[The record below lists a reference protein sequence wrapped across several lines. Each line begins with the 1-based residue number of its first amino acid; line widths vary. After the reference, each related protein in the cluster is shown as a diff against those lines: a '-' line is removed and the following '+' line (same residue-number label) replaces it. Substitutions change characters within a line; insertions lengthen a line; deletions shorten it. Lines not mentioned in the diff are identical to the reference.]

1 MIFAGSP
8 VFWILV
14 IMAAASVIIYF
25 ERMIELR
32 RARIDYA
39 DFLDGVI
46 NILNAGN
53 DGEAL
58 AVCEDVSVP
67 VANVVASAIR
77 NRKASARVLREAVD
91 AQGRAE
97 TGRLER
103 RLASLAIIAQVTP
116 TIGLIGAVFGFIDT
130 VMLVNSAEIVARPQ
144 LLESAMSALV
154 PAAMGLVVSVPVTVM
169 HASLR
174 VRMDRVVVE
183 LEAAASRIVG
193 YISTLKEAVK

>member
-14 IMAAASVIIYF
+14 IMAAAAVIIYF

>member
-1 MIFAGSP
+1 MSFVGGP
-8 VFWILV
+8 VFWILA
-14 IMAAASVIIYF
+14 ITAAAAVVIYF

-58 AVCEDVSVP
+58 AMCEDASVP

-77 NRKASARVLREAVD
+77 NRRASARVLRDAVD
-91 AQGRAE
+91 SQGRAE

-103 RLASLAIIAQVTP
+103 RLASLALIAQVTP
-116 TIGLIGAVFGFIDT
+116 TIGLIGAIFGFIDT
-130 VMLVNSAEIVARPQ
+130 VMLVNSTEIVSRPQ
-144 LLESAMSALV
+144 LLEAAMKALV

-169 HASLR
+169 HGSLR

-193 YISTLKEAVK
+193 YISTLKEAAK

>member
-1 MIFAGSP
+1 MIFAGGP
-8 VFWILV
+8 VFWRLV
-14 IMAAASVIIYF
+14 ITAAASVIIYF

-58 AVCEDVSVP
+58 AMCEDASVP

-91 AQGRAE
+91 SQGRAE

-103 RLASLAIIAQVTP
+103 RLASLSIIAQVTP
-116 TIGLIGAVFGFIDT
+116 TIGLIGAIFGFIDT
-130 VMLVNSAEIVARPQ
+130 VMLVNSTEIVARAQ
-144 LLESAMSALV
+144 LLEAAMKALV

-169 HASLR
+169 HGSLR

-193 YISTLKEAVK
+193 YITTLKETAK

>member
-14 IMAAASVIIYF
+14 IMAAAAVIIYF

-67 VANVVASAIR
+67 VANVVASAIH

-130 VMLVNSAEIVARPQ
+130 VMLVNSTEIVARPQ

>member
-1 MIFAGSP
+1 MIFAGGP
-8 VFWILV
+8 VFWILA
-14 IMAAASVIIYF
+14 IAAAASVVIYF
-25 ERMIELR
+25 ERLIELR

-58 AVCEDVSVP
+58 AMCEDAAVP

-77 NRKASARVLREAVD
+77 NRKASARVLRDAVD
-91 AQGRAE
+91 SQGRAE

-130 VMLVNSAEIVARPQ
+130 VMLVNSTEIVSRPQ
-144 LLESAMSALV
+144 LLEAAMKALV

-169 HASLR
+169 HGSLR

>member
-14 IMAAASVIIYF
+14 IMAAAAVIIYF

-67 VANVVASAIR
+67 VANVVASAVR

>member
-1 MIFAGSP
+1 
-8 VFWILV
+8 VV
-14 IMAAASVIIYF
+14 IYF

-58 AVCEDVSVP
+58 AMCEDASVP

-77 NRKASARVLREAVD
+77 NRRASARVLRDAVD
-91 AQGRAE
+91 SQGRAE

-103 RLASLAIIAQVTP
+103 RLASLALIAQVTP
-116 TIGLIGAVFGFIDT
+116 TIGLIGAIFGFIDT
-130 VMLVNSAEIVARPQ
+130 VMLVNSTEIVSRPQ
-144 LLESAMSALV
+144 LLEAAMKALV

-169 HASLR
+169 HGSLR

-193 YISTLKEAVK
+193 YISTLKEAAK

>member
-1 MIFAGSP
+1 MIFAGGP

-14 IMAAASVIIYF
+14 ITAAASVIIYF

-58 AVCEDVSVP
+58 AMCEDASVP

-91 AQGRAE
+91 SQGRAE

-103 RLASLAIIAQVTP
+103 RLASLSIIAQVTP
-116 TIGLIGAVFGFIDT
+116 TIGLIGAIFGFIDT
-130 VMLVNSAEIVARPQ
+130 VMLVNSTEIVARAQ
-144 LLESAMSALV
+144 LLEAAMKALV

-169 HASLR
+169 HGSLR

-193 YISTLKEAVK
+193 YISTLKETAK

>member
-1 MIFAGSP
+1 MIFAGGP

-14 IMAAASVIIYF
+14 ITAAASVIIYF
-25 ERMIELR
+25 ERMMELR

-58 AVCEDVSVP
+58 AMCEDASVP

-91 AQGRAE
+91 SQGRAE

-103 RLASLAIIAQVTP
+103 RLASLSIIAQVTP
-116 TIGLIGAVFGFIDT
+116 TIGLIGAIFGFIDT
-130 VMLVNSAEIVARPQ
+130 VMLVNSTEIVARAQ
-144 LLESAMSALV
+144 LLEAAMKALV

-169 HASLR
+169 HGSLR

-193 YISTLKEAVK
+193 YISTLKETAK

>member
-1 MIFAGSP
+1 MIFVGGP
-8 VFWILV
+8 VFWILAV
-14 IMAAASVIIYF
+14 TAAASVVIYF

-58 AVCEDVSVP
+58 AMCEDASVP

-77 NRKASARVLREAVD
+77 NRRASARVLRDAVD
-91 AQGRAE
+91 SQGRAE

-103 RLASLAIIAQVTP
+103 RLASLALIAQVTP

-193 YISTLKEAVK
+193 YISTLKEAAK

>member
-14 IMAAASVIIYF
+14 IMAAASVMIYF

>member
-130 VMLVNSAEIVARPQ
+130 VMLVNSTEIVARPQ

>member
-58 AVCEDVSVP
+58 AVCEDVSMP

-130 VMLVNSAEIVARPQ
+130 VMLVNSTEIVARPQ